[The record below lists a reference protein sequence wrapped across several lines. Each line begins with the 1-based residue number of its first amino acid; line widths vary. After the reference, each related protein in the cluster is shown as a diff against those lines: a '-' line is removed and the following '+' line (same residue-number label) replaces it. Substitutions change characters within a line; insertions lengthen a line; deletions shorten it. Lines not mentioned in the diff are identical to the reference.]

1 MTGVLFPGSN
11 IAGKYTTLD
20 PGPLTITV
28 LRYFITQLFL
38 SGLLHYKSS
47 APIPVARHRSG
58 LAVRIVRD
66 RGIPRHGALIC
77 TERLDA

>member
-47 APIPVARHRSG
+47 APIPLWRDIVPALLSG
-58 LAVRIVRD
+58 LFGIVAYPGTAR
-66 RGIPRHGALIC
+66 
-77 TERLDA
+77 

>member
-47 APIPVARHRSG
+47 APIPCGATSFRPCCPDCSGSWHTPARRVD
-58 LAVRIVRD
+58 LYRA
-66 RGIPRHGALIC
+66 A
-77 TERLDA
+77 